1 MNIRAHVGILALAV
15 ALTGNAWAQTPSTAA
30 ATPTNLFATL
40 DKNKD
45 GKLSNQEVKGNPELY
60 TQFDALDKNQDGFL
74 TAPEFAVWTPPGK
87 APVDPSTAPGGSAGA
102 QHMPAPN

>member
-1 MNIRAHVGILALAV
+1 MNIRTHVGMLALMV
-15 ALTGNAWAQTPSTAA
+15 ALTGNIWAQTPPSAA

-45 GKLSNQEVKGNPELY
+45 GKLSNMEVKGSPELY
-60 TQFDALDKNQDGFL
+60 TQFDALDKNRDGFL
-74 TAPEFAVWTPPGK
+74 TAPEFAMWAPPGK
-87 APVDPSTAPGGSAGA
+87 APVDPATAPGGSAGS